1 MSTHLFRS
9 GRSILIATII
19 VAAFWAF
26 LTHTGNSTVGA
37 PSAHLSLLA
46 PAFVQTAHAADN
58 ALSFIESEAGIS
70 AYYQIPSGIT
80 LSVVKPLFR
89 TMEKETADYL
99 VGSIPVPDWYAESE
113 DVHVYIH
120 KDGWVLAYYLKA
132 DPVSKLFDWKNYTPG
147 NIVTK
152 FDTILKRIA
161 DQLQVAAP
169 PATYYHFQQPNANS
183 LLLIAERR
191 MKNAQIE
198 SDSFEVKLPDPLT
211 YYERSWSL
219 TCMDSG
225 ESELFIN
232 EQSLKKAECT
242 AANALEGSYGVL
254 TPTQMNV
261 NVFHKIR
268 LYHYWTNEEVFGGL
282 ALTYR
287 EQ

>member
-1 MSTHLFRS
+1 MSTRPFGLVRS
-9 GRSILIATII
+9 VLIATIV
-19 VAAFWAF
+19 VAVFWVF
-26 LTHTGNSTVGA
+26 LVYTGRATSSALSTHHHMLA
-37 PSAHLSLLA
+37 PS
-46 PAFVQTAHAADN
+46 FIQTAHAADN

-70 AYYQIPSGIT
+70 AYYQIPGGIT
-80 LSVVKPLFR
+80 LSVIKPLFR
-89 TMEKETADYL
+89 TVEKETTDYL
-99 VGSIPVPDWYAESE
+99 VGSIAVPDWYAESE
-113 DVHVYIH
+113 DVHVYVH

-147 NIVTK
+147 NVVTK
-152 FDTILKRIA
+152 FDTILKRVA

-191 MKNAQIE
+191 MKNAQTE

-225 ESELFIN
+225 ESELFLN
-232 EQSLKKAECT
+232 EQSIKKAECT

-268 LYHYWTNEEVFGGL
+268 LYHYWTGEEVFGGFGFIYL
-282 ALTYR
+282 

>member
-1 MSTHLFRS
+1 MSTRLFRS

-46 PAFVQTAHAADN
+46 PAFVQTAHAAAN

-152 FDTILKRIA
+152 FDTILTRIA

-225 ESELFIN
+225 ESELFLN